1 MKRCTP
7 EYVNKEIAANKKRRE
22 EGEFCCSKLMHNNVL
37 PLCCEQVVVQ
47 REHHQG
53 AKEQAKRAQHVPH
66 IVVVEEI
73 KDNTIL
79 VQKKVQGI
87 VLDVRIE
94 IAKGKEDKE

>member
-1 MKRCTP
+1 
-7 EYVNKEIAANKKRRE
+7 
-22 EGEFCCSKLMHNNVL
+22 MHNNVL

>member
-1 MKRCTP
+1 
-7 EYVNKEIAANKKRRE
+7 
-22 EGEFCCSKLMHNNVL
+22 MHNNVL

-47 REHHQG
+47 REHHQS

-94 IAKGKEDKE
+94 RAKVLDMRRESEREGRYENAAMEEGA